1 MRTNLRA
8 VAAVILGSS
17 VLGACATKGFVRTSV
32 RDERAAR
39 IAADSSLSNQLAATN
54 NDVAGLKSEVTTV
67 KNDVASLRNDLT
79 ALRTE
84 FGAKITAMEE
94 GLKFAFPVNFAFDDA
109 TVRESD
115 KAALDRFASVV
126 GKYYSGSMI
135 TIEGFADPAGS
146 TRYNMDLSKRRAD
159 AVAAYLSEKGLST
172 SNVRTVGYG
181 KTRLVN
187 AKAQKDDPG
196 AEANRRVT
204 FVVET
209 NGATAA
215 TTTAALPSGVK

>member
-1 MRTNLRA
+1 
-8 VAAVILGSS
+8 
-17 VLGACATKGFVRTSV
+17 
-32 RDERAAR
+32 
-39 IAADSSLSNQLAATN
+39 
-54 NDVAGLKSEVTTV
+54 
-67 KNDVASLRNDLT
+67 
-79 ALRTE
+79 
-84 FGAKITAMEE
+84 MEE

-109 TVRESD
+109 TVREAD
-115 KAALDRFASVV
+115 KAALDRFATVV

-159 AVAAYLSEKGLST
+159 AVAAYLGEKGLT
-172 SNVRTVGYG
+172 TTNVRTVGYG

-187 AKAQKDDPG
+187 PKAQKDDPG

-209 NGATAA
+209 NGSAA
-215 TTTAALPSGVK
+215 AATTAALPR

>member
-1 MRTNLRA
+1 MKANLRA
-8 VAAVILGSS
+8 VGAVILGST

-39 IAADSSLSNQLAATN
+39 IAADSGLSNSIATVSS
-54 NDVAGLKSEVTTV
+54 DVAGVKSEVATV
-67 KNDVASLRNDLT
+67 KSDVASLRNDLT

-109 TVRESD
+109 SVRESD

-135 TIEGFADPAGS
+135 TVEGFADPAGS

-159 AVAAYLSEKGLST
+159 AVAAYLGEKGLNT

-187 AKAQKDDPG
+187 DKAKKDDPG
-196 AEANRRVT
+196 AEANRRVV
-204 FVVET
+204 FVIET
-209 NGATAA
+209 NGAAA
-215 TTTAALPSGVK
+215 TSTTAALPQ